1 MDKRKSNILTFS
13 FGKNLCKKNLPIFR
27 RKLSIASYILIGI
40 IAIGSYSIKTQAAE
54 LEQQEEVQ
62 EVIISPEVPFDT
74 SELTSINYRLEEM
87 QETMDKQLEETKQLN
102 ENVVFAIGLLTYIL
116 GSITLVII
124 VCTFRGVYRWLYSY
138 LKFE

>member
-13 FGKNLCKKNLPIFR
+13 FGRKLCKKNLPIFQG
-27 RKLSIASYILIGI
+27 KLNIASYILIGI
-40 IAIGSYSIKTQAAE
+40 IAIGCYSTEIQATN
-54 LEQQEEVQ
+54 LEQQEETQ
-62 EVIISPEVPFDT
+62 EIIVSPEVPLDT

-87 QETMDKQLEETKQLN
+87 QETMDKQLEETEKLN
-102 ENVVFAIGLLTYIL
+102 ESVALAISLLIYIL